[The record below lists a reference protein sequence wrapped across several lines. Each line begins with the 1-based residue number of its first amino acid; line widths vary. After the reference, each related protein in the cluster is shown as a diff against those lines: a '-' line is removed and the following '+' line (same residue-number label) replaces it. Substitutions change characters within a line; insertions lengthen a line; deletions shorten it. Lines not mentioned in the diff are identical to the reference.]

1 MCCLDT
7 LTISSPLFI
16 SHRFLW
22 SMCLFPCISFF
33 SHLWLR
39 FLLLIFTSLREGN
52 LCLIYSSWVVIPHNS
67 GVLAMCRLFKIYV
80 CELLHITCRSLSFQK
95 WTYPCYPPPSLYT
108 FRTTNTW
115 LLILFSSPNINIILT
130 SNTNY

>member
-52 LCLIYSSWVVIPHNS
+52 LCFIYSSWVVIPHNS

-80 CELLHITCRSLSFQK
+80 CELLHITCRSLSCQK
-95 WTYPCYPPPSLYT
+95 WTYPCYPPPSLYS

-115 LLILFSSPNINIILT
+115 LLILFSSPNITIILT

>member
-22 SMCLFPCISFF
+22 SMCLFPPISFF

-39 FLLLIFTSLREGN
+39 FLLLIFTSLRGGD
-52 LCLIYSSWVVIPHNS
+52 LCFICSSWVVIPNNTA
-67 GVLAMCRLFKIYV
+67 VLAMCRLLKIYV
-80 CELLHITCRSLSFQK
+80 CELLRITCRSLSFQK
-95 WTYPCYPPPSLYT
+95 WTYPCYPPPSLYI
-108 FRTTNTW
+108 FPTTNTW
-115 LLILFSSPNINIILT
+115 LLILFSSPNITIIWT